1 MLHAYSLQEC
11 SDHTLSTHTN
21 THTYKAS
28 TNVLRS
34 WYTMWNGNH
43 VRSDQWPHFIRHE
56 VNNCWN
62 GWYGPE
68 HNDPCTQYGNFNS
81 LWHTSF
87 LPAWHIVTLT
97 HTFIHMLQYL
107 LVSHKQ
113 IGVYVG
119 HRLATM
125 LQFMLFVLDEK
136 EAHLVYQCTMW
147 SIANLDSWFLVSGPL
162 SMLSSIT
169 AELPST
175 ATGHLRLLESVR
187 LFCCRQ
193 FLSLYQTWFPDMESA
208 RNMKYR
214 HSFEVSSF
222 CWGKPSNMKLDIII
236 IVLVILDMLSP
247 STYRPNCM
255 LHMYNTTPQ
264 RPQYLS
270 SCHR

>member
-1 MLHAYSLQEC
+1 M
-11 SDHTLSTHTN
+11 
-21 THTYKAS
+21 
-28 TNVLRS
+28 LRS
-34 WYTMWNGNH
+34 WYTMWSGNH

-87 LPAWHIVTLT
+87 LPAWNIVTLT

-107 LVSHKQ
+107 LVSHKP

-169 AELPST
+169 AESSLAQQLVT
-175 ATGHLRLLESVR
+175 YA
-187 LFCCRQ
+187 CW
-193 FLSLYQTWFPDMESA
+193 SLYDCSAVGSSYPCSRHDSQTW
-208 RNMKYR
+208 KV
-214 HSFEVSSF
+214 HVT
-222 CWGKPSNMKLDIII
+222 W
-236 IVLVILDMLSP
+236 
-247 STYRPNCM
+247 
-255 LHMYNTTPQ
+255 NTGIA
-264 RPQYLS
+264 LK
-270 SCHR
+270 